1 MQASEA
7 EQAALNEIM
16 NETAFTMQ
24 GSLVEQLQSEGRAS
38 LLQAGGSRR
47 KALQSTI
54 ASVGRDAAIMDAS
67 LSSSVEQMR
76 RNMRDISMRKYG
88 ADMQA
93 KASMMIQPEMLPD
106 IPTPVQAPERIF
118 IEPMK
123 VMPGMVSQ
131 PVQQSTW
138 APMVAGFT
146 SAAGQIGQGI
156 ALGQANNYRS
166 KLPGFQ
172 IPGSLL

>member
-1 MQASEA
+1 
-7 EQAALNEIM
+7 
-16 NETAFTMQ
+16 
-24 GSLVEQLQSEGRAS
+24 
-38 LLQAGGSRR
+38 
-47 KALQSTI
+47 
-54 ASVGRDAAIMDAS
+54 
-67 LSSSVEQMR
+67 
-76 RNMRDISMRKYG
+76 
-88 ADMQA
+88 MQA

-146 SAAGQIGQGI
+146 SAAGQIGSAAMMSNAYNYQSRLNVPSTAGSVGI
-156 ALGQANNYRS
+156 Q
-166 KLPGFQ
+166 GFQ
-172 IPGSLL
+172 IQGSLL